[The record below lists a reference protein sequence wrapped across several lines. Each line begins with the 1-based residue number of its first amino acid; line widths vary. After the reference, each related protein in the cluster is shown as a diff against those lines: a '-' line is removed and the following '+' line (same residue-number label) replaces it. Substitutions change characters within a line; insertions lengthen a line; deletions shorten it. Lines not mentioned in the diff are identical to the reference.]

1 MDLEEIIR
9 GQMKSYDQLEEL
21 LNEFLGNSFDDDEDE
36 EEENPRKKLRNKKS
50 KYKGDI

>member
-1 MDLEEIIR
+1 
-9 GQMKSYDQLEEL
+9 MKTYDQLEEL

-36 EEENPRKKLRNKKS
+36 EEEKPRKKLRNKKS